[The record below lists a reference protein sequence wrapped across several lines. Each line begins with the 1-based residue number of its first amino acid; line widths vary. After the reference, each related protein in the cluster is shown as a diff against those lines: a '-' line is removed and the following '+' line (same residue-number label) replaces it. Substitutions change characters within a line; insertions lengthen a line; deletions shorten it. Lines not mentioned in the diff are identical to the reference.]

1 MDPSKFWYPWCPCFG
16 GPPTRDGA
24 FDVLLRGSQ
33 RLITDLE
40 RADKWGQWMIYGGL
54 AMFGLA
60 CLWTVYKRILR
71 GPLGLVFW
79 ASTKALGLTLA
90 FVRLREVAVV
100 DKTEVNVDQL
110 AEMGFQEDVTTEPLW
125 SAGFEDDSLETVT
138 VTMEIDETPEVVN
151 A

>member
-1 MDPSKFWYPWCPCFG
+1 
-16 GPPTRDGA
+16 
-24 FDVLLRGSQ
+24 
-33 RLITDLE
+33 
-40 RADKWGQWMIYGGL
+40 
-54 AMFGLA
+54 
-60 CLWTVYKRILR
+60 LR